1 MKEEGMSTSTT
12 TNLGFIGRT
21 ALFFRQVVAEL
32 KKVVWPTKEQV
43 VTYTGVVIVFVTIL
57 ALIVAT
63 FDFGFTRL
71 VLLIFG

>member
-1 MKEEGMSTSTT
+1 MSTPTT
-12 TNLGFIGRT
+12 SNLGFVGRT
-21 ALFFRQVVAEL
+21 VLFFRQVIAEL

-57 ALIVAT
+57 ALIVAGL
-63 FDFGFTRL
+63 DFGFTRL

>member
-1 MKEEGMSTSTT
+1 MSTSST

-21 ALFFRQVVAEL
+21 ILFFRQVVAEL

-57 ALIVAT
+57 ALIVAAL
-63 FDFGFTRL
+63 DFGFTRL